1 MNAALGTPVRPHAP
15 TAQVTVMQGEIF
27 VSTEPKILMTV
38 LGSCVAV
45 CLWDRVRH
53 VGGMNHFVLPRDP
66 RGENNTRYGDAAIE
80 ELESG
85 MLWLGCKVADLQ
97 AKVFGGAAVLAV
109 RGGESVGTSNVRL
122 ALTWLD
128 KHRIPVVARRTG
140 GTQGQQIRF
149 HTATGEVFFRYLAQG
164 QCHKPM
170 PEETP
175 RFGSG

>member
-1 MNAALGTPVRPHAP
+1 
-15 TAQVTVMQGEIF
+15 MQGEVF

-45 CLWDRVRH
+45 CLWDRVRR

-66 RGENNTRYGDAAIE
+66 RGENNTRYGDVAIE

-85 MLWLGCKVADLQ
+85 LLWLGCKAADLQ

-109 RGGESVGTSNVRL
+109 RGGEAVGTSNVRL

-128 KHRIPVVARRTG
+128 RHRIPVVARRTG
-140 GTQGQQIRF
+140 GTLGQQIRF
-149 HTATGEVFFRYLAQG
+149 NTATGEVLFRYLA
-164 QCHKPM
+164 HSPHTTPM
-170 PEETP
+170 PADPP
-175 RFGSG
+175 RLD